1 MLAGLGFAFLVLA
14 LIAEASAQTPVRT
27 ETFRP
32 PQSFGKF
39 KADGRLIPP
48 GAQGN
53 TPEIITDLSLLP
65 LAVARTRDR
74 ILAAA
79 RSGNLQGLAAFV
91 HADETT
97 FSWSDEQNPVD
108 FWRRSYPD
116 SEGLEALSIL
126 TTILEAPFVHVDRGT
141 QQEVYLWPYF
151 VRVPL
156 KTLSREQR
164 VELFKI
170 VTGGDYK
177 GMLAFGTYAF
187 FRAGISPDGTW
198 QFFIAGRQQSGP

>member
-1 MLAGLGFAFLVLA
+1 MLARLGFAFLVLA
-14 LIAEASAQTPVRT
+14 LMAEANAQTPVRT

-39 KADGRLIPP
+39 KADGRLVPF

-53 TPEIITDLSLLP
+53 APEIIADLSLLP
-65 LAVARTRDR
+65 PAVARTRDR

-79 RSGNLQGLAAFV
+79 RSGNLQGLAAIV
-91 HADETT
+91 QADETT
-97 FSWSDEQNPVD
+97 FSRSDERDPAA
-108 FWRRSYPD
+108 FWRANYPD

-126 TTILEAPFVHVDRGT
+126 TTILEAPFVHADRGT

-151 VRVPL
+151 ARVPL
-156 KTLSREQR
+156 KTLSREQK
-164 VELFKI
+164 VVLFKI

-177 GMLAFGTYAF
+177 DMLAFGTYAF
-187 FRAGISPDGTW
+187 FRVGISPDGIW
-198 QFFIAGRQQSGP
+198 QFFVTGRQPSEP

>member
-1 MLAGLGFAFLVLA
+1 MLARLGFAFLVLA
-14 LIAEASAQTPVRT
+14 LMAGASAQTPVRT

-48 GAQGN
+48 DEGN
-53 TPEIITDLSLLP
+53 APEIIADLSLLP
-65 LAVARTRDR
+65 PAVARTRDR

-79 RSGNLQGLAAFV
+79 RSGNLQGLAAIV
-91 HADETT
+91 QADETT
-97 FSWSDEQNPVD
+97 FSRSDERDPAA
-108 FWRRSYPD
+108 FWRANYPD

-126 TTILEAPFVHVDRGT
+126 TTILETPFVHADRGT

-151 VRVPL
+151 ARVPL
-156 KTLSREQR
+156 KTLSREQK

-177 GMLAFGTYAF
+177 DMLAFGTYAF
-187 FRAGISPDGTW
+187 FRVGISPDGTC
-198 QFFIAGRQQSGP
+198 QFFVTGRQPSEP

>member
-1 MLAGLGFAFLVLA
+1 MLARLGFAFLVLA
-14 LIAEASAQTPVRT
+14 LMAGASAQTPVRT

-53 TPEIITDLSLLP
+53 APEIIADLSLLP
-65 LAVARTRDR
+65 PAVARTRDR

-79 RSGNLQGLAAFV
+79 RSGNLQGLAAIV
-91 HADETT
+91 QADETT
-97 FSWSDEQNPVD
+97 FSRSDERDPAA
-108 FWRRSYPD
+108 FWRANYPD

-126 TTILEAPFVHVDRGT
+126 TTILETPFVHADRGT

-151 VRVPL
+151 ARVPL
-156 KTLSREQR
+156 KTLSREQN
-164 VELFKI
+164 VALFKI
-170 VTGGDYK
+170 VTGADYRD
-177 GMLAFGTYAF
+177 MLEFGAYNF
-187 FRAGISPDGTW
+187 YRLGIGSDGTW
-198 QFFIAGRQQSGP
+198 HFFVTGD

>member
-1 MLAGLGFAFLVLA
+1 MLARLGFAFLVLT
-14 LIAEASAQTPVRT
+14 LIAEANAQTPVRT

-48 GAQGN
+48 SAQGG

-65 LAVARTRDR
+65 PAVARTRDR
-74 ILAAA
+74 ILAIA
-79 RSGNLQGLAAFV
+79 RSGNLQGLAAIV
-91 HADETT
+91 QADETT
-97 FSWSDEQNPVD
+97 FSWPDERDPAA
-108 FWRRSYPD
+108 FWRANYPD

-126 TTILEAPFVHVDRGT
+126 TTILETPFVHVDRGT

-151 VRVPL
+151 ARVSL
-156 KTLSREQR
+156 KTLSREQKIA
-164 VELFKI
+164 LFKI

-177 GMLAFGTYAF
+177 DMLAFGTYSF
-187 FRAGISPDGTW
+187 FRVGISPDGTW
-198 QFFIAGRQQSGP
+198 QFFVTGRQQSEP